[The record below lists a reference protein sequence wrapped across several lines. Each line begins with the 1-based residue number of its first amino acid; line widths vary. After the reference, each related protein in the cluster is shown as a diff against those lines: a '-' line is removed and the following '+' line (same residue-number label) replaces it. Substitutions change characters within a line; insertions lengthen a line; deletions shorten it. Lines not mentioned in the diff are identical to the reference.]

1 MNLKETLY
9 FYRILNW
16 NEKISGSR
24 PIGYTFLGYMMA
36 GELKI
41 LPIIFNLF
49 VILGVLSFW
58 YSINDYFDFKIQ
70 KEKNFLATKIKSGEL
85 SERKAILF
93 CLLPLLLMV
102 FLLFII
108 KKHNYQSLYYLLI
121 IFILTTFY
129 SIPPVR
135 IKKRKFLSFLIPPV
149 GASLLFLQGY
159 TILREP
165 TLSII
170 LLSIILFMFQ
180 LFLEALH
187 IMEDFTKE
195 KEIKK
200 IKNPDNIIAFIR
212 KLPLL
217 SILISLFFSF
227 INLWFLTTT
236 LFSFLRYIYVRKVT
250 FVNIHNIRTNL
261 LSPIWS
267 LYEFMVYGILGV
279 LNIFN

>member
-16 NEKISGSR
+16 DEKISGAR

-36 GELKI
+36 GKFEI
-41 LPIIFNLF
+41 LPIIYNLF

-85 SERKAILF
+85 SERKTILF

-108 KKHNYQSLYYLLI
+108 KKDNYQSFYYLI
-121 IFILTTFY
+121 TIFVITTLY
-129 SIPPVR
+129 SVPPIR
-135 IKKRKFLSFLIPPV
+135 IKKRKFLSFLVPPL

-159 TILREP
+159 TILCEP

-170 LLSIILFMFQ
+170 LLSIILFIFQ

-187 IMEDFTKE
+187 IMEDFTKD

-200 IKNPDNIIAFIR
+200 IQNPDNIIAFIR
-212 KLPLL
+212 ILPLI
-217 SILISLFFSF
+217 SIFISIFFSF

-250 FVNIHNIRTNL
+250 FENIHNIRTNL

-267 LYEFMVYGILGV
+267 LYEFMVYGIFGV
-279 LNIFN
+279 LNLFH